1 MEPLRGGR
9 LSRATVRALAV
20 QTGPAVADVAAN
32 LDAARRLVVAA
43 EPQPDLVVL
52 PELFANPF
60 WCVGLSD
67 PGYFAWAE
75 GLDGPVVTGMRA
87 LARDLG
93 AVVVAPFFE
102 RGEIAGEFHNSAAV
116 IDRSGELVPGRL
128 PSGQEVLTYRKH
140 AVSAFRWDGQVNDE
154 KFYFRPGDGFPT
166 FATDVGRLGVLVC
179 YDRWFPEAW
188 RMLAL
193 QGAEVVCVPN
203 ASFGDVSDLF
213 VPSMRTCAAQNLLY
227 VVATNRAGV
236 EEVEGRRSRYYGL
249 TCVVGPR
256 GDVLAQAGEAAP
268 GQAVGAELDL
278 ARIAE
283 ARTRQTMYRDRRPEL
298 YGLLT
303 EPRPSAREPGGEHHR
318 RSP

>member
-1 MEPLRGGR
+1 MEHLSEAR

-20 QTGPAVADVAAN
+20 QTGPADADVAVN
-32 LDAARRLVVAA
+32 IAAVRRLVSAA
-43 EPQPDLVVL
+43 EPRPDLVVL

-67 PGYFAWAE
+67 PAYFAWAE

-93 AVVVAPFFE
+93 AVVVASFFE
-102 RGEIAGEFHNSAAV
+102 RGEVAGEFHNSVAV

-128 PSGQEVLTYRKH
+128 PSGREVLTYRKH
-140 AVSAFRWDGQVNDE
+140 AVSSFRWDGQVNDE

-203 ASFGDVSDLF
+203 ASLGDVSDLF
-213 VPSMRTCAAQNLLY
+213 VASMRTCAAQNLLY
-227 VVATNRAGV
+227 VLATNRAGV

-249 TCVVGPR
+249 SCIISPR
-256 GDVLAQAGEAAP
+256 GEVLALAGEAEP
-268 GQAVGAELDL
+268 DRAVAADLDL
-278 ARIAE
+278 AKVAE

-303 EPRPSAREPGGEHHR
+303 EPRQPAGEPGGEHHR